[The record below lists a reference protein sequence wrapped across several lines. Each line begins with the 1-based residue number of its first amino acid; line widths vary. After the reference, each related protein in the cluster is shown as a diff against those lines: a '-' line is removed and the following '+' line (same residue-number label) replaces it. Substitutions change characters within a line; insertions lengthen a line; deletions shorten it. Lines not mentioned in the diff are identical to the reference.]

1 MLIALFCFSQ
11 NNTNFVKG
19 FILSNIILSFQMVF
33 SFRQIYEFKILCSAN
48 WQIPHQGQKEKPT
61 LICPVITSKS
71 TLETS
76 DQRQMMSF
84 QFLKPIAAYCCFS
97 VPPEYIRKPSGFERY
112 RKAASGCNGL
122 MLTLTTFATTFSS
135 LFQGFAF
142 LL

>member
-1 MLIALFCFSQ
+1 MLIALFSFFQ

-19 FILSNIILSFQMVF
+19 FILSNIILSFQMIF
-33 SFRQIYEFKILCSAN
+33 SFHQIYEFRILCSAN
-48 WQIPHQGQKEKPT
+48 WEIPQGQKEKPT

-71 TLETS
+71 TLKTS
-76 DQRQMMSF
+76 DQRQMMPF

-97 VPPEYIRKPSGFERY
+97 IPPEYIRKPLGFERY

-122 MLTLTTFATTFSS
+122 MLTLTTFATTFSL